1 MVLRLAEHLD
11 VPLRERNAMLLAAGF
26 APEYSEQNL
35 EAPDMAAV
43 RAALDLVLDAH
54 HPYPAVAVDRYWN
67 IVAAN
72 PAATV
77 LSEGVAE
84 RLLTP
89 EPNVYRISLHPE
101 GMASRIRNFAE
112 YAPHLLAQLR
122 HDLATTADPQLGELL
137 EEVESYSTTK
147 RLTRP
152 RTPQRPVVVPLRFGH
167 PQGELSLFTT
177 IATFG
182 TPADVTVSELA
193 IESFFPADSE
203 TASLLQQIAVH
214 QTVNATTAETRA
226 ATGLQPGA

>member
-26 APEYSEQNL
+26 APEYSEQHL
-35 EAPDMAAV
+35 QAPGMTAV
-43 RAALDLVLDAH
+43 RAAIDLVLDAH

-77 LSEGVAE
+77 LSDGVAE

-101 GMASRIRNFAE
+101 GMANRIRNFAE

-122 HDLATTADPQLGELL
+122 HDLAATADPQLGELL

-152 RTPQRPVVVPLRFGH
+152 HSPQRPVVIALRFGH

-193 IESFFPADSE
+193 IESFFPADHE
-203 TASLLQQIAVH
+203 TAARLEQIAGH
-214 QTVNATTAETRA
+214 QTVNATTAETQT
-226 ATGLQPGA
+226 ATGLQRGA